1 MPTAGR
7 VGQASIDVV
16 ADAAEF
22 DRQMTR
28 TDAAARRGFGGV
40 KRQADD
46 ANRSVI
52 GLDASVKKLN
62 TSLGG
67 LAAAMRRN
75 GQAAGH
81 WRDEN
86 GRLRDENNRFVA
98 EARSGFAGIDLSLKG
113 VFRSLGGLVGI
124 MGKVSAA
131 GLGVGAIAGA
141 LGAAAASAV
150 QFAAALA
157 PAVGIVA
164 AAPAAVGLLAGVVA
178 TLSVA
183 LSGVG
188 DAFSAAV
195 SGDATEF
202 AESLEGL
209 APSAQAAAIA
219 LREITPQFSALR
231 ESVQGAFFEGFDATL
246 RNIASTLVGPL
257 TEGMT
262 AAAAGLSGIVTRLG
276 EAATSGAGIAFI
288 NSTFAMLSS
297 VLVNLQEPVGLLFE
311 AFLSLGSSIALAFGG
326 PEAGAGLAAMIEGF
340 ATFINRAAD
349 SGAAIGWVEGA
360 IAVFQQL
367 GAILSPIV
375 GILGTIGEVASR
387 TGGNILGA
395 LGGALEA
402 VNQFLASA
410 QGMSL
415 LATVFETLNAVGSA
429 FGAILSGLLPI
440 IAPLVATLVGALVPV
455 LDAITPLIMQIA
467 AAAVPLFTQILAAVM
482 PLIPPLVQIAQMILP
497 LLAELFSSLVAAV
510 APLLSVLVTL
520 LVTVLEP
527 LLPALMPLIEL
538 FGQLAGLL
546 ADALVPIFEL
556 VGQILLWVV
565 NEIIVPYVIPIVE
578 FLMELL
584 GTALV
589 DAVTLLGDIF
599 KVVID
604 AIVAAATWLGEKWG
618 EQAAVMRLGWQLLQ
632 DKLKAGYEFIKSRVI
647 DPVKQ
652 AFSGVR
658 DLFDAVV
665 SAITGDWDSAVS
677 SLKSG
682 VTKIKDAVSDMF
694 SPMWEGFKSAVN
706 SIIRGWNNLS
716 FTIPSVDLGPLGSV
730 GGFTIST
737 PNIPQLRNSG
747 FSFGE
752 GLVNLHP
759 NEAIVNAEHPRG
771 LNMLANALERAGAT
785 AGIVVERGAVVM
797 EFHGALPSREQARR
811 IGEAAG
817 DGLMR
822 TLAIRGARAAVRR
835 F

>member
-1 MPTAGR
+1 MAVGR
-7 VGQASIDVV
+7 AEIDVV
-16 ADAAEF
+16 ADASEF
-22 DRQMTR
+22 DRQMSRIDTS
-28 TDAAARRGFGGV
+28 ARRGFGGI
-40 KRQADD
+40 KREADG
-46 ANRSVI
+46 ANRSAGRADGAVR
-52 GLDASVKKLN
+52 KLM
-62 TSLGG
+62 G
-67 LAAAMRRN
+67 
-75 GQAAGH
+75 
-81 WRDEN
+81 
-86 GRLRDENNRFVA
+86 
-98 EARSGFAGIDLSLKG
+98 
-113 VFRSLGGLVGI
+113 SLGGLVGI
-124 MGKVSAA
+124 MGKVTAG
-131 GLGVGAIAGA
+131 GLGMGAIAGI
-141 LGAAAASAV
+141 LGASAASAV

-164 AAPAAVGLLAGVVA
+164 AAPAAVGLLAGAVA
-178 TLSVA
+178 VLSVA

-195 SGDATEF
+195 SGDAEKF
-202 AESLEGL
+202 NESLEGL
-209 APSAQAAAIA
+209 APNAQAAAIA

-231 ESVQGAFFEGFDATL
+231 ESVQGAFFEGFDTTL

-262 AAAAGLSGIVTRLG
+262 AAAAGLGGITNRLG

-297 VLVNLQEPVGLLFE
+297 ILVNLQEPVGLLFE
-311 AFLSLGSSIALAFGG
+311 AFLSLGSSIAMAFGG
-326 PEAGAGLAAMIEGF
+326 PEAGAGLAALIEQF

-360 IAVFQQL
+360 IGVFQQL
-367 GAILSPIV
+367 GAILSPII
-375 GILGTIGEVASR
+375 GILGTIGQVAQE

-402 VNQFLASA
+402 VNEFLASA
-410 QGMSL
+410 EGMSIL
-415 LATVFETLNAVGSA
+415 TTIFTTLNAVGAA
-429 FGAILSGLLPI
+429 FGEVIAGLLPI
-440 IAPLVATLVGALVPV
+440 IAPLVGTLVGALVPV
-455 LDAITPLIMQIA
+455 LEAITPLILEIA
-467 AAAVPLFTQILAAVM
+467 AAAVPLFTQILAAVL
-482 PLIPPLVQIAQMILP
+482 PLIPPLVQIAQMLLP
-497 LLAELFSSLVAAV
+497 LLAELFSAVVAAV
-510 APLLSVLVTL
+510 APLLEVLVTL

-538 FGQLAGLL
+538 FGELAGML
-546 ADALVPIFEL
+546 ASALVPIFEL
-556 VGQILLWVV
+556 LGEILLWVV
-565 NEIIVPYVIPIVE
+565 NEIIIPFVIPIVE

-589 DAVTLLGDIF
+589 DAVTGLGIVF
-599 KVVID
+599 EAVID
-604 AIVAAATWLGEKWG
+604 AIVAAATWLGDKWS
-618 EQAAVMRLGWQLLQ
+618 EQAELMRLGWQLLQ
-632 DKLKAGYEFIKSRVI
+632 DKLRAGYNFIKSNVI

-658 DLFDAVV
+658 DLFDGVV
-665 SAITGDWDSAVS
+665 AAITGDWDTAVTK
-677 SLKSG
+677 LKSG
-682 VTKIKDAVSDMF
+682 VTKIKDAVEDMF
-694 SPMWEGFKSAVN
+694 GPMWESFRGAVN

-716 FTIPSVDLGPLGSV
+716 FTVPSVDVPGIGTV

-737 PNIPQLRNSG
+737 PNIPQLAKSG

-771 LNMLANALERAGAT
+771 LNMLANALERAGAG

-822 TLAIRGARAAVRR
+822 TLATRGARAAVRR

>member
-1 MPTAGR
+1 MAVGR
-7 VGQASIDVV
+7 AEIDVV

-22 DRQMTR
+22 DRQMSR
-28 TDAAARRGFGGV
+28 TDAAARRGFGGI

-52 GLDASVKKLN
+52 GLDASVKRL
-62 TSLGG
+62 TGSLSG
-67 LAAAMRRN
+67 LSAAMRRTSN
-75 GQAAGH
+75 DTKT

-86 GRLRDENNRFVA
+86 GRLRDENGRFLA
-98 EARSGFAGIDLSLKG
+98 EAKRGFAGIDLSLKG
-113 VFRSLGGLVGI
+113 LLGSFGSVAGL
-124 MGKVSAA
+124 MGKVTAG
-131 GLGVGAIAGA
+131 GLGIGAIAGG
-141 LGAAAASAV
+141 LGAATASAI

-157 PAVGIVA
+157 PAVGLVA
-164 AAPAAVGLLAGVVA
+164 AAPAAVGLLAGAVA
-178 TLSVA
+178 VLSVA

-188 DAFSAAV
+188 EAFSAAV
-195 SGDATEF
+195 SGDAEAF

-231 ESVQGAFFEGFDATL
+231 ESVQGAFFEGFDTTL

-262 AAAAGLSGIVTRLG
+262 AAAAGLGGITNRLG

-297 VLVNLQEPVGLLFE
+297 ILVNLQEPVGLLFE

-326 PEAGAGLAAMIEGF
+326 PEAGAGLAALIEQF

-360 IAVFQQL
+360 LGVFQQL
-367 GAILSPIV
+367 GAILSPII
-375 GILGTIGEVASR
+375 GILGTIGEVASS

-402 VNQFLASA
+402 VNEFLSSA
-410 QGMSL
+410 EGMSI
-415 LATVFETLNAVGSA
+415 LATVFTTLNAVGSA
-429 FGAILSGLLPI
+429 FGEVIAGLLPI
-440 IAPLVATLVGALVPV
+440 IAPLVGSLVGALVPV
-455 LDAITPLIMQIA
+455 LEAITPLILEIA
-467 AAAVPLFTQILAAVM
+467 AAAVPLFTQILAAVL

-497 LLAELFSSLVAAV
+497 LLAELFSAVVAAV
-510 APLLSVLVTL
+510 APLLEVLVTL

-538 FGQLAGLL
+538 FGELAGML
-546 ADALVPIFEL
+546 ASALVPIFQL
-556 VGQILLWVV
+556 VGEILLWVV
-565 NEIIVPYVIPIVE
+565 NEIIIPFVIPIVE
-578 FLMELL
+578 VLMELL

-589 DAVTLLGDIF
+589 DAVEFLGDTF
-599 KVVID
+599 QVVID
-604 AIVAAATWLGEKWG
+604 AIVAAATWLGDKWG
-618 EQAAVMRLGWQLLQ
+618 EQAEIMRLGWKLLQ
-632 DKLKAGYEFIKSRVI
+632 DKLKAGYDFIKSRVI

-658 DLFDAVV
+658 DLFDGVV
-665 SAITGDWDSAVS
+665 AAITGDWDTAVTK
-677 SLKSG
+677 LKSG
-682 VTKIKDAVSDMF
+682 VTKIKDAVEDMF
-694 SPMWEGFKSAVN
+694 GPMWESFRGAVN
-706 SIIRGWNNLS
+706 SIISGWNNLS
-716 FTIPSVDLGPLGSV
+716 FTVPSVEIPGVGTV
-730 GGFTIST
+730 GGWTINT
-737 PNIPQLRNSG
+737 PNIPSLQTSG

-759 NEAIVNAEHPRG
+759 NEAIVNARNPRG
-771 LNMLANALERAGAT
+771 LNMLADALERAGAT